1 MLSLISFSNM
11 EITKGLQDDI
21 VKIQNELITAIQNHQ
36 VGYKLIFTSLKSL
49 ILAIYY
55 YYKLIKT

>member
-49 ILAIYY
+49 ILVIY
-55 YYKLIKT
+55 L

>member
-36 VGYKLIFTSLKSL
+36 VGYKLIFTSLNR
-49 ILAIYY
+49 
-55 YYKLIKT
+55 